1 MISGEVYSAHFTAI
15 SARPT
20 TVFNLICSVSPD
32 ECLRHLA
39 YFEDSPSL
47 LTSVRLKASV
57 SERLTCPKDERNAVL
72 LQAKI

>member
-1 MISGEVYSAHFTAI
+1 MIFGEVYSAHFTAI

-20 TVFNLICSVSPD
+20 TVFNLTCSVSPD
-32 ECLRHLA
+32 ECLRHLT

-47 LTSVRLKASV
+47 LTCLRLKASV

-72 LQAKI
+72 LEAKI